1 MLSMPSPA
9 LRLGLRFLAATA
21 LVTACR
27 GPLPQSVGSVSS
39 HVVVTRDNTVITQSC
54 VVEIPPDMVIADADG
69 NGVIQI
75 GADGI
80 TVRFQPGSV
89 LRGAEPATPWDQLK
103 GMGIRVNGHQRVTL
117 EGAQV
122 HGFHEGLVAYQADG
136 LVVSGGDFSDNYR
149 QHLKSTPAAE
159 DGADWLFPHHNDER
173 PWREEYG
180 AALCVERSS
189 RVTIHDVRV
198 RRGQNGI
205 VLDRVED
212 SAVYDNDCSF
222 LSGWGLALW
231 RSSRNTISRNAF
243 DFCVRGHSEGI
254 YNRGQD
260 SAGILC
266 FEQCNDN
273 VFAANSVTH
282 GGDGFF
288 GFAGREAIG
297 EAWMEQERER
307 LRKETGKSEV
317 DDLIHPPDELV
328 RRLSP
333 LGCNRNLF
341 WRNDLSYASAHGL
354 EMTFSESNQ
363 LVENRFVEN
372 GICGVWGGYSSD
384 TLIVGNEFSG
394 NGGMAYGLERGA
406 INMEHAAG
414 TRISGNQFVNNKAAI
429 HLWWNQSGL
438 MKFPG
443 VAGTERGVT
452 GNVIVSN
459 RFEITEAAPFPRLG
473 RDEKLVVLQLRDQ
486 GRGHVTGNQFH
497 DNAVRLTHAR
507 AVETLLDP
515 GTEPEAIGPVPMGIV
530 RTPRVLGVRNPVG
543 ARKAWRGRSQIV
555 MDEWGPWD
563 HELPMLRR
571 AGGASGAPEYE
582 LFGVT
587 VRPTVQV
594 LAGTVVPEVV
604 QVAGA
609 PTRLRLRGRPGPN
622 AYRIQLNAG
631 EWSAVV
637 KGSFLQVDWR
647 VTFFP
652 WTPATDP
659 REQLAAWRALATGPD
674 AVSTTLSTLDLPYG
688 MGGPRSLGLSDEIR
702 QRGPGNDHFGTVATA
717 HVPLPAGRWK
727 FTTLSDDGVRI
738 QVNGRTVLENWGWHG
753 PTTDTASFDQPAA
766 GEVHIRVEHFEIDGF
781 STLRVELEPMA
792 AP

>member
-1 MLSMPSPA
+1 MNFTPFFTARIAA
-9 LRLGLRFLAATA
+9 LLVALIGL
-21 LVTACR
+21 VCACR
-27 GPLPQSVGSVSS
+27 GPLPWDKHADLPVLQLT
-39 HVVVTRDNTVITQSC
+39 HDDTVITQSC
-54 VVEIPPDMVIADADG
+54 WVEISPGTVIADTNG
-69 NGVIQI
+69 NGVIHI

-80 TVRFQPGSV
+80 TVRFRPGSV
-89 LRGAEPATPWDQLK
+89 LRGADSATPWDQLK
-103 GMGIRVNGHQRVTL
+103 GIGIRLNGHQRVAV

-122 HGFHEGLVAYQADG
+122 HGFHEGLVASKADG
-136 LVVSGGDFSDNYR
+136 LVVSGGDYSDNYR

-173 PWREEYG
+173 LWREEYG
-180 AALCVERSS
+180 GALCVERSS

-212 SAVYDNDCSF
+212 SLVYDNDCSL

-273 VFAANSVTH
+273 VFAENSVTH
-282 GGDGFF
+282 GGDGLF
-288 GFAGREAIG
+288 GFAGQEAIG
-297 EAWMEQERER
+297 ESWMNQERER
-307 LRKETGKSEV
+307 LRKATGKSEV
-317 DDLIHPPDELV
+317 DDLIHPPEDLV

-341 WRNDLSYASAHGL
+341 WRNDFSYASAHGL
-354 EMTFSESNQ
+354 EMTFSEANQ

-372 GICGVWGGYSSD
+372 GICGFWGGYSSD
-384 TLIVGNEFSG
+384 TVIVGNEFSG

-414 TRISGNQFVNNKAAI
+414 TLIAGNQFVNNKAAI

-443 VAGTERGVT
+443 VSGMERGVT

-459 RFEITEAAPFPRLG
+459 RFEITETAPFARMG
-473 RDEKLVVLQLRDQ
+473 RDETLVVLQLRDQ

-497 DNAVRLTHAR
+497 DNTIRLTHAN
-507 AVETLLDP
+507 AVERLLDP
-515 GTEPEAIGPVPMGIV
+515 GTEPGRTGAVPKV
-530 RTPRVLGVRNPVG
+530 TLLSPRILGTRHPVG
-543 ARKAWRGRSQIV
+543 ARVAWRGRSQIV
-555 MDEWGPWD
+555 MDDWGPWD
-563 HELPMLRR
+563 HESPLLRR
-571 AGGASGAPEYE
+571 AGGSSGAPEYE

-587 VRPTVQV
+587 NRPIVELV
-594 LAGTVVPEVV
+594 SGSVVPELVD
-604 QVAGA
+604 GT
-609 PTRLRLRGRPGPN
+609 PMRLRLRGRPGANP
-622 AYRIQLNAG
+622 YRIRLSAG
-631 EWSAVV
+631 DWKPVLD
-637 KGSFLQVDWR
+637 GSFLQVDWR

-659 REQLAAWRALATGPD
+659 REHLAAWRALATSPD
-674 AVSTTLSTLDLPYG
+674 AVSTTLSTLDLPFG
-688 MGGPRSLGLSDEIR
+688 MGGPRSLGLSDDVR
-702 QRGPGNDHFGTVATA
+702 RRGPGNDHFGTRAETR
-717 HVPLPAGRWK
+717 VPLPAGRWRV
-727 FTTLSDDGVRI
+727 TTLSDDGVRVL
-738 QVNGRTVLENWGWHG
+738 VNGLPVLENWGWHG
-753 PTTDTASFDQPAA
+753 PTTDTATFEQPAT
-766 GEVHIRVEHFEIDGF
+766 GEVEIKVEHFEIGGF
-781 STLRVELEPMA
+781 STLRVQLEPLTER
-792 AP
+792 